1 MNAHQKIAQSLARG
15 LIVSCHAE
23 HDPPFSR
30 PEFVA
35 AFGIEAERGGAA
47 GLRVGGVE
55 YIEAMRK
62 GARLPIVGFIPGT
75 YDDGSLLITPDFSD
89 VEKLIEA
96 KADIIAV
103 DCTTRRRP
111 NGLDGLEFF
120 KQLRRRHK
128 ELLWADVSVFREG
141 VKAAEYG
148 ADFIATTLSGY
159 TPSTTMKDLR
169 KPDFSLIRELSL
181 SLTMPI
187 VAEGRIW
194 SPRDA
199 ALAMEEGAY
208 AVVVGTAITRPR
220 TLTQMFAAA
229 IRGHEGE
236 SAA

>member
-1 MNAHQKIAQSLARG
+1 MNGHRKITESLARG

-23 HDPPFSR
+23 HDPPFSQ
-30 PEFVA
+30 PEYVA

-55 YIEAMRK
+55 FIGAMRQNT
-62 GARLPIVGFIPGT
+62 RLPIVGFTQGA
-75 YDDGSLLITPDFSD
+75 YEEGSLLITPDFAD
-89 VEKLIEA
+89 VEKLIAA
-96 KADIIAV
+96 KADIIAI

-120 KQLRRRHK
+120 KQARRQYK

-148 ADFIATTLSGY
+148 ADFIATTLSGH
-159 TPSTTMKDLR
+159 TPGTSMKDLR

-181 SLTMPI
+181 SLTIPI

-194 SPRDA
+194 SPQDA

-229 IRGHEGE
+229 IRGGEGE
-236 SAA
+236 HAA